1 MTFSYIYIM
10 YFDHIC
16 IDTALRFL
24 VPLPFPRFFF
34 LNCSL
39 TFMSSGAEWRTGT
52 HQIHIILIALKTL
65 KLKSARMLPTIESVQ
80 KTRL

>member
-1 MTFSYIYIM
+1 M

-16 IDTALRFL
+16 IDTVLCFL
-24 VPLPFPRFFF
+24 VPLTFPRFFF

-39 TFMSSGAEWRTGT
+39 TFMSSGAEWRTST

-65 KLKSARMLPTIESVQ
+65 KLKSARMLSAIESVCRQ
-80 KTRL
+80 DSREEWLVN

>member
-1 MTFSYIYIM
+1 M

-16 IDTALRFL
+16 IDTVLRFL
-24 VPLPFPRFFF
+24 VPRFFF

-39 TFMSSGAEWRTGT
+39 TFMSSGAEWRTST

-65 KLKSARMLPTIESVQ
+65 KLKSARMLSTIESVSRQ
-80 KTRL
+80 DSREEWLVN

>member
-1 MTFSYIYIM
+1 M

-16 IDTALRFL
+16 IDTVLRFL

-39 TFMSSGAEWRTGT
+39 TFMSSGAERRTST

-65 KLKSARMLPTIESVQ
+65 NLKSARILPTIESVQ

>member
-1 MTFSYIYIM
+1 M

-16 IDTALRFL
+16 IDIVLPFL

-39 TFMSSGAEWRTGT
+39 TFVSCGAGWRTSK
-52 HQIHIILIALKTL
+52 HQISIVLIALKTIL
-65 KLKSARMLPTIESVQ
+65 NLKSAGMLPTIESVQ
-80 KTRL
+80 KARL